1 MKTKLKMKLP
11 RLASL
16 SAGRE
21 LSFQLKPF
29 LTNLVWNIRRLSP
42 LLGRQGMV
50 AIFLLGL
57 CIPFYYSTLRP
68 MQATLD
74 ELKRNLESTQHA
86 AMKKSNVDLNA
97 ASPID
102 QLVEFY
108 EFFPSEKDLPHWLGL
123 MVQIAD
129 NNGLALNHGEYA
141 VTRDT
146 VGQLQRLSINLP
158 VQGTYPQIRR
168 YLAALT
174 DAVPYMSLESL
185 QFERKNVD
193 DTQLQAR
200 IKLALYLRRAI

>member
-1 MKTKLKMKLP
+1 MKTKLTMKLP

-16 SAGRE
+16 FAGSE
-21 LSFQLKPF
+21 SSFQLKPF
-29 LTNLVWNIRRLSP
+29 LTNLFWNFKRLSP
-42 LLGRQGMV
+42 LLGRQGIV

-74 ELKRNLESTQHA
+74 ELKRNLDSTQHA

-97 ASPID
+97 VSPID

-129 NNGLALNHGEYA
+129 SNGLALNHGEYS

-174 DAVPYMSLESL
+174 DEVPYMSLESV

>member
-1 MKTKLKMKLP
+1 MKIKLNMKLP
-11 RLASL
+11 GFGALLASRD
-16 SAGRE
+16 G
-21 LSFQLKPF
+21 SFRLKPF
-29 LTNLVWNIRRLSP
+29 LSNLLWNIKRLSP
-42 LLGRQGMV
+42 LLGRQGIF
-50 AIFLLGL
+50 AIVLLGL

-68 MQATLD
+68 MQTTLD
-74 ELKRNLESTQHA
+74 ELKQNLKSTQYA
-86 AMKKSNVDLNA
+86 AMKKTNVDLNA

-108 EFFPSEKDLPHWLGL
+108 EFFPSEKELPHWLGL
-123 MVQIAD
+123 MVQIAGR
-129 NNGLALNHGEYA
+129 NGLALNHGEYA

-158 VQGTYPQIRR
+158 VQGTYPQIRS

-174 DAVPYMSLESL
+174 DEVPYMSLESV

>member
-1 MKTKLKMKLP
+1 MKTKLNMKLP

-16 SAGRE
+16 FAGSE
-21 LSFQLKPF
+21 ESLQLKPF
-29 LTNLVWNIRRLSP
+29 LTNLLWNIRRLAP
-42 LLGRQGMV
+42 LLGRQGIV

-86 AMKKSNVDLNA
+86 AMKKSSVDLNA

-123 MVQIAD
+123 MAQIAD
-129 NNGLALNHGEYA
+129 SNGLALNHGDYS

-158 VQGTYPQIRR
+158 VEGTYPQIRR

-174 DAVPYMSLESL
+174 DKVPYMSLESV

-200 IKLALYLRRAI
+200 IKLALYLRRSI